1 MDGEVTPEELSALLD
16 SGDPRIIDIRA
27 PVAFDRSHIPGSE
40 NIPFP
45 ELSGRIEELNG
56 TDRIITVCPHGKS
69 SVQAARLVS
78 SYEGATGRVESLESG
93 LRGWEQAGYELE
105 STGASDDAPSTEPP
119 F

>member
-1 MDGEVTPEELSALLD
+1 MDGEIGNEEMREVLED
-16 SGDPRIIDIRA
+16 GDARIVDIRSPA
-27 PVAFDRSHIPGSE
+27 AFRRGHIPGSE

-56 TDRIITVCPHGKS
+56 TDRIVTVCPHGKS
-69 SVQAARLVS
+69 SVQAARLID

-93 LRGWEQAGYELE
+93 LTGWEQEGYELE
-105 STGASDDAPSTEPP
+105 SSGPSDEGPSAEPP